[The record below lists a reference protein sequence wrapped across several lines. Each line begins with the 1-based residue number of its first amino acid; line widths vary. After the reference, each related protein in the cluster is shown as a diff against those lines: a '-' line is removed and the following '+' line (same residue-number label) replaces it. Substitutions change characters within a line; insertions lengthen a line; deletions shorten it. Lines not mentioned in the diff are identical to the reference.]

1 MGVCLINKRDK
12 LLRRMILFL
21 LVFLL
26 LLLSLF
32 HPAVAVENKT
42 KIHTEE
48 TVFTIGEQ
56 YEFFQGYSIN
66 ITQPSPTGN
75 KISMEI
81 LADGKIV
88 KEDVVVNKEN
98 IFQYTIEYKEDGDKD
113 EDEDGDEIYVIFDII
128 LEKIYFDDWA
138 ARLNIT
144 QYVDPSRSTSEFI
157 IFNEDYTLE
166 KNTFF
171 SLKEDYK
178 LILNQMDSDYAFIEL
193 YRQGVM
199 VKEQE
204 MEINDT
210 FDYSVTVDERE
221 YLIITFDLKTIFKGT
236 SRNVVEINHVYQ
248 FETPSDVDP
257 VETDTEVDD
266 NGVSDSNDVASNND
280 SNRSDNNDVSPN
292 NDSDKIEE
300 SNTQITD
307 NNQTVDSEDSTSD
320 NGNSIFGI
328 GVFLVTV
335 MIVIIWADLI
345 SKRRRK

>member
-1 MGVCLINKRDK
+1 MGVCFINKRDK
-12 LLRRMILFL
+12 LLRRMILLL

-26 LLLSLF
+26 LLLGLF
-32 HPAVAVENKT
+32 HPAAAVENKT

-81 LADGKIV
+81 LVDGKIV
-88 KEDVVVNKEN
+88 KEDIVVNKEN
-98 IFQYTIEYKEDGDKD
+98 IFQYTIEYKEDED
-113 EDEDGDEIYVIFDII
+113 EDEDEIYVIFDII

-157 IFNEDYTLE
+157 IFDEDYTLE

-178 LILNQMDSDYAFIEL
+178 LMLNQMDSDYAFIEL

-248 FETPSDVDP
+248 FETPSDIDP

-266 NGVSDSNDVASNND
+266 NGVSDSNDVSSNND
-280 SNRSDNNDVSPN
+280 SNRSDNNDISPN

-300 SNTQITD
+300 SNTQIPD
-307 NNQTVDSEDSTSD
+307 NNQTVDIEDSTSD

-328 GVFLVTV
+328 GVFLLTV

>member
-1 MGVCLINKRDK
+1 ML
-12 LLRRMILFL
+12 L
-21 LVFLL
+21 LVFLVL
-26 LLLSLF
+26 LLGLF

-42 KIHTEE
+42 KIHTEK
-48 TVFTIGEQ
+48 TVFTIGEH

-88 KEDVVVNKEN
+88 KEDIVVNKEN
-98 IFQYTIEYKEDGDKD
+98 IFQYTIEYKEDED
-113 EDEDGDEIYVIFDII
+113 EDEDEIYVIFDII

-248 FETPSDVDP
+248 FETPPDIDP

-292 NDSDKIEE
+292 NDSDNIEE
-300 SNTQITD
+300 SNTQIPD
-307 NNQTVDSEDSTSD
+307 NNQTVDIEDSTSD

>member
-1 MGVCLINKRDK
+1 MGVCFINKRDK
-12 LLRRMILFL
+12 LLRRMILLL

-26 LLLSLF
+26 LLLGLF
-32 HPAVAVENKT
+32 HPAAAVENKT

-81 LADGKIV
+81 LVDGKIV
-88 KEDVVVNKEN
+88 KEDIVVNKEN
-98 IFQYTIEYKEDGDKD
+98 IFQYTIEYKED
-113 EDEDGDEIYVIFDII
+113 EDEDEIYVIFDII

-157 IFNEDYTLE
+157 IFDEDYTLE

-248 FETPSDVDP
+248 FETPSDIDP
-257 VETDTEVDD
+257 VETDTEDDD

-280 SNRSDNNDVSPN
+280 SNRSDNNDISPN

-300 SNTQITD
+300 SNTQIPD
-307 NNQTVDSEDSTSD
+307 NNQTVDIEDSTSD

-328 GVFLVTV
+328 GVFLLTV

>member
-1 MGVCLINKRDK
+1 MGVCFINKRDK
-12 LLRRMILFL
+12 LLRRMILL
-21 LVFLL
+21 LLIFLL
-26 LLLSLF
+26 LLLGLF

-42 KIHTEE
+42 KIHTGE

-56 YEFFQGYSIN
+56 YKFFQGYSIN

-81 LADGKIV
+81 LADDKIV
-88 KEDVVVNKEN
+88 KEDIVVNKEN
-98 IFQYTIEYKEDGDKD
+98 IFQYTIEYKEDGD
-113 EDEDGDEIYVIFDII
+113 EDEIYVIFDII
-128 LEKIYFDDWA
+128 LENIYFDDWA

-171 SLKEDYK
+171 SLKEDYR

-266 NGVSDSNDVASNND
+266 NVVSDSNDVAFNND

-300 SNTQITD
+300 SNTEIPD

>member
-1 MGVCLINKRDK
+1 MGVCFINKRDK
-12 LLRRMILFL
+12 LLRRMILLL

-26 LLLSLF
+26 LLLGLF
-32 HPAVAVENKT
+32 HPAAAVENKT
-42 KIHTEE
+42 KIHMEE

-81 LADGKIV
+81 LVDGKIV
-88 KEDVVVNKEN
+88 KEDIVVNKEN
-98 IFQYTIEYKEDGDKD
+98 IFQYTIEYKED
-113 EDEDGDEIYVIFDII
+113 EDEDEIYVIFDII
-128 LEKIYFDDWA
+128 LKKIYFDDWA

-157 IFNEDYTLE
+157 IFDEDYTLE

-248 FETPSDVDP
+248 FETPSDIDP
-257 VETDTEVDD
+257 VETDMEVDG

-300 SNTQITD
+300 SNTQIPD
-307 NNQTVDSEDSTSD
+307 NNQTVDIEDSTSD
-320 NGNSIFGI
+320 NGNYIFGI

>member
-1 MGVCLINKRDK
+1 MGVCFINKRDK
-12 LLRRMILFL
+12 LLRRMILLL

-26 LLLSLF
+26 LLLGLF
-32 HPAVAVENKT
+32 HPAAAVENKT

-81 LADGKIV
+81 LVDGKIV
-88 KEDVVVNKEN
+88 KEDIVVNKEN
-98 IFQYTIEYKEDGDKD
+98 IFQYTIEYKED
-113 EDEDGDEIYVIFDII
+113 EDEDEIYVIFDII

-157 IFNEDYTLE
+157 IFDEDYTLE

-178 LILNQMDSDYAFIEL
+178 LMLNQMDSDYAFIEL

-221 YLIITFDLKTIFKGT
+221 YLIITFDIKTIFKGT

-248 FETPSDVDP
+248 FETPSDIDP

-280 SNRSDNNDVSPN
+280 SNRSDNNDISPN

-300 SNTQITD
+300 SNTQIPD
-307 NNQTVDSEDSTSD
+307 NNQTVDIEDSTSD

-328 GVFLVTV
+328 GVFLLTV

>member
-1 MGVCLINKRDK
+1 MGVCFINKGDK
-12 LLRRMILFL
+12 LLRRMILLL

-56 YEFFQGYSIN
+56 YKFFQGYSIN

-88 KEDVVVNKEN
+88 KENIVIDKEN
-98 IFQYTIEYKEDGDKD
+98 IFQYTIEYKEDGDED
-113 EDEDGDEIYVIFDII
+113 EDEDEIYVIFDII
-128 LEKIYFDDWA
+128 LNKIYFDDWA

-193 YRQGVM
+193 YRQGVV

-266 NGVSDSNDVASNND
+266 NGVSDSNDVASDND

-300 SNTQITD
+300 SNTQIPD
-307 NNQTVDSEDSTSD
+307 NNQTVDIEDSTSD

>member
-1 MGVCLINKRDK
+1 
-12 LLRRMILFL
+12 
-21 LVFLL
+21 
-26 LLLSLF
+26 
-32 HPAVAVENKT
+32 
-42 KIHTEE
+42 
-48 TVFTIGEQ
+48 
-56 YEFFQGYSIN
+56 
-66 ITQPSPTGN
+66 
-75 KISMEI
+75 
-81 LADGKIV
+81 
-88 KEDVVVNKEN
+88 
-98 IFQYTIEYKEDGDKD
+98 
-113 EDEDGDEIYVIFDII
+113 
-128 LEKIYFDDWA
+128 
-138 ARLNIT
+138 
-144 QYVDPSRSTSEFI
+144 
-157 IFNEDYTLE
+157 
-166 KNTFF
+166 
-171 SLKEDYK
+171 
-178 LILNQMDSDYAFIEL
+178 MDSDYAFIEL

-266 NGVSDSNDVASNND
+266 NGVSDSNDVASDND

-300 SNTQITD
+300 SNTQIPD
-307 NNQTVDSEDSTSD
+307 NNQTVDIEDSTSD

-335 MIVIIWADLI
+335 MIVIIWADVKIYFIKYDIEYDVYFIFIFISIFLI
-345 SKRRRK
+345 FYSILKDIFLINNDIFLYNFTVCQDFHRNLIASR

>member
-1 MGVCLINKRDK
+1 MGVCFINKGDK
-12 LLRRMILFL
+12 LLRRMILLL

-26 LLLSLF
+26 LLLGLF

-56 YEFFQGYSIN
+56 YKFFQGYSIN

-88 KEDVVVNKEN
+88 KENIVIDKEN
-98 IFQYTIEYKEDGDKD
+98 IFQYTIEYKEDGDED
-113 EDEDGDEIYVIFDII
+113 EDEDEIYVIFDII
-128 LEKIYFDDWA
+128 LNKIYFDDWA

-266 NGVSDSNDVASNND
+266 NGVSDSNDVASDND

-300 SNTQITD
+300 SNTQIPD
-307 NNQTVDSEDSTSD
+307 NNQTVDIEDSTSD

>member
-1 MGVCLINKRDK
+1 MGVCFINKRDK
-12 LLRRMILFL
+12 LLRRMILLL

-26 LLLSLF
+26 LLLGLF
-32 HPAVAVENKT
+32 HPAAAVENKT

-81 LADGKIV
+81 LVDGKIV
-88 KEDVVVNKEN
+88 KEDIVVNKEN
-98 IFQYTIEYKEDGDKD
+98 IFQYTIEYKDD
-113 EDEDGDEIYVIFDII
+113 EDEDEIYVIFDII

-157 IFNEDYTLE
+157 IFDEDYTLE

-178 LILNQMDSDYAFIEL
+178 LMLNQMDSDYGFIEL

-248 FETPSDVDP
+248 FETPSDIDP

-266 NGVSDSNDVASNND
+266 NGVSDSNDVSSNND
-280 SNRSDNNDVSPN
+280 SNRSDNNDISPN

-300 SNTQITD
+300 SNTQIPD
-307 NNQTVDSEDSTSD
+307 NNQTVDIEDSTSD

-328 GVFLVTV
+328 GVFLLTV

>member
-1 MGVCLINKRDK
+1 
-12 LLRRMILFL
+12 MILLL

-26 LLLSLF
+26 LLVGLF
-32 HPAVAVENKT
+32 HAAAAVENKT

-48 TVFTIGEQ
+48 TVFIIGEQ

-88 KEDVVVNKEN
+88 KEDIVVNKEN
-98 IFQYTIEYKEDGDKD
+98 IFQYTIEYKED
-113 EDEDGDEIYVIFDII
+113 EDEDEIYVIFDII

-166 KNTFF
+166 KNTSF

-300 SNTQITD
+300 SNTQIPD
-307 NNQTVDSEDSTSD
+307 NNQTVDIEDSTSD

>member
-1 MGVCLINKRDK
+1 MGVCFINKRDK
-12 LLRRMILFL
+12 LLRRMILLL

-26 LLLSLF
+26 LLLGLF
-32 HPAVAVENKT
+32 HPAAAVENKT

-81 LADGKIV
+81 LVDGKIV
-88 KEDVVVNKEN
+88 KEDIVVNKEN
-98 IFQYTIEYKEDGDKD
+98 IFQYTIEYKED
-113 EDEDGDEIYVIFDII
+113 EDEIYVIFDII

-157 IFNEDYTLE
+157 IFDEDYTLE

-171 SLKEDYK
+171 PLKEDYK
-178 LILNQMDSDYAFIEL
+178 LMLNQMDSDYAFIEL

-248 FETPSDVDP
+248 FETPSDIDP

-266 NGVSDSNDVASNND
+266 NGVSDSNDVSSNND
-280 SNRSDNNDVSPN
+280 SNRSDNNDISPN

-300 SNTQITD
+300 SNTQIPD
-307 NNQTVDSEDSTSD
+307 NNQTVDIEDSTSD

-328 GVFLVTV
+328 GVFLLTV

>member
-1 MGVCLINKRDK
+1 MRGCFINERDK
-12 LLRRMILFL
+12 LLRRMILLL

-26 LLLSLF
+26 LLLSLS
-32 HPAVAVENKT
+32 HPAAAIENKT

-81 LADGKIV
+81 LANGKIV
-88 KEDVVVNKEN
+88 KENIVVDKEN
-98 IFQYTIEYKEDGDKD
+98 IFQYTIEYKEDDD
-113 EDEDGDEIYVIFDII
+113 EEEEKLYVIFDII
-128 LEKIYFDDWA
+128 LEKIYIDDWA
-138 ARLNIT
+138 ARLNVT

-157 IFNEDYTLE
+157 IFDEEYTLE
-166 KNTFF
+166 KDTFF
-171 SLKEDYK
+171 SLKEDYE
-178 LILNQMDSDYAFIEL
+178 LILDQMDSDYAFIEL
-193 YRQGVM
+193 YRHGVM

-210 FDYSVTVDERE
+210 FDYSVTVNERE
-221 YLIITFDLKTIFKGT
+221 YLIITFDLKTIFEGT

-248 FETPSDVDP
+248 FETPSDIYQ
-257 VETDTEVDD
+257 VETDTEVDN
-266 NGVSDSNDVASNND
+266 NGVSDNNDVASSND

-300 SNTQITD
+300 SNTQIPD

-320 NGNSIFGI
+320 NGSSIFGI

-345 SKRRRK
+345 SKRRKK

>member
-1 MGVCLINKRDK
+1 MGVCFINKRDK
-12 LLRRMILFL
+12 LLRRMILLL

-26 LLLSLF
+26 LLLGLF
-32 HPAVAVENKT
+32 HPAAAVENKT

-81 LADGKIV
+81 LVDGKIV
-88 KEDVVVNKEN
+88 KEDIVVNKEN
-98 IFQYTIEYKEDGDKD
+98 IFQYTIEYKED
-113 EDEDGDEIYVIFDII
+113 EDEDEIYVIFDII

-157 IFNEDYTLE
+157 IFDEDYTLE

-178 LILNQMDSDYAFIEL
+178 LMLNQMDSDYGFIEL

-248 FETPSDVDP
+248 FETPSDIDP

-266 NGVSDSNDVASNND
+266 NGVSDSNDVSSNND
-280 SNRSDNNDVSPN
+280 SNRSDNNDISPN

-300 SNTQITD
+300 SNTQIPD
-307 NNQTVDSEDSTSD
+307 NNQTVDIEDSTSD

-328 GVFLVTV
+328 GVFLLTV

>member
-1 MGVCLINKRDK
+1 MGVCFINKKYK
-12 LLRRMILFL
+12 LLRRMILLL
-21 LVFLL
+21 LVFFILL
-26 LLLSLF
+26 LGLS
-32 HPAVAVENKT
+32 HPAAAVENKT

-48 TVFTIGEQ
+48 TVFTIDEQ
-56 YEFFQGYSIN
+56 YDFFQGYSIK
-66 ITQPSPTGN
+66 IIEPSPTGD
-75 KISMEI
+75 KIAMEI

-88 KEDVVVNKEN
+88 KENIVIDKEN
-98 IFQYTIEYKEDGDKD
+98 IFQYTIEYKEDDD
-113 EDEDGDEIYVIFDII
+113 EEEEEIYVIFDII
-128 LEKIYFDDWA
+128 LEKVYIDDWA

-157 IFNEDYTLE
+157 IFDEDYTLE

-210 FDYSVTVDERE
+210 FDYSVTVNERE
-221 YLIITFDLKTIFKGT
+221 YLIITFDLKTIFEGT

-248 FETPSDVDP
+248 LETPYDVDP

-280 SNRSDNNDVSPN
+280 SNRSDSNDVSLN

-300 SNTQITD
+300 SNTQIPD
-307 NNQTVDSEDSTSD
+307 NNQTDDIEDSTSD
-320 NGNSIFGI
+320 NGSSILGI

>member
-1 MGVCLINKRDK
+1 MGVCFINKRDK
-12 LLRRMILFL
+12 LLRRMILL
-21 LVFLL
+21 LLIFLL
-26 LLLSLF
+26 LLLGLF

-56 YEFFQGYSIN
+56 YKFFQGYSIN

-81 LADGKIV
+81 LADDKIV
-88 KEDVVVNKEN
+88 KEDIVVNKEN
-98 IFQYTIEYKEDGDKD
+98 IFQYTIEYKEDGD
-113 EDEDGDEIYVIFDII
+113 EDEIYVIFDII

-300 SNTQITD
+300 SNTQIPD

>member
-1 MGVCLINKRDK
+1 MGVCFINKRDK
-12 LLRRMILFL
+12 LLRRMILLL

-26 LLLSLF
+26 LLLGLF

-56 YEFFQGYSIN
+56 YKFFQGYSIN

-81 LADGKIV
+81 LADDKIV
-88 KEDVVVNKEN
+88 KEDIVVNKEN
-98 IFQYTIEYKEDGDKD
+98 IFQYTIEYKEDGD
-113 EDEDGDEIYVIFDII
+113 EDEIYVIFDII

-300 SNTQITD
+300 SNTQIPD

>member
-1 MGVCLINKRDK
+1 MGVCFINKRDK
-12 LLRRMILFL
+12 LLRRMILLL

-26 LLLSLF
+26 LLLGLF
-32 HPAVAVENKT
+32 HPAAAVENKT

-66 ITQPSPTGN
+66 ITQLSPTGN

-81 LADGKIV
+81 LVDGKIV
-88 KEDVVVNKEN
+88 KEDIVVNKEN
-98 IFQYTIEYKEDGDKD
+98 IFQYTIEYKED
-113 EDEDGDEIYVIFDII
+113 EDEDEIYVIFDII

-157 IFNEDYTLE
+157 IFDEDYTLE

-248 FETPSDVDP
+248 FETPSDIDP
-257 VETDTEVDD
+257 VETDTEDDD

-280 SNRSDNNDVSPN
+280 SNRSDNNDISPN

-300 SNTQITD
+300 SNTQIPD
-307 NNQTVDSEDSTSD
+307 NNQTVDIEDSTSD

-328 GVFLVTV
+328 GVFLLTV

>member
-1 MGVCLINKRDK
+1 MGVCFINKRDK
-12 LLRRMILFL
+12 LLRRMILLL

-26 LLLSLF
+26 LLLGLF
-32 HPAVAVENKT
+32 HPAAAVENKT

-81 LADGKIV
+81 LVDGKIV
-88 KEDVVVNKEN
+88 KEDIVVNKEN
-98 IFQYTIEYKEDGDKD
+98 IFQYTIEYKEDED
-113 EDEDGDEIYVIFDII
+113 EDEDEDEIYVIFDII

-157 IFNEDYTLE
+157 IFDEDYTLE

-178 LILNQMDSDYAFIEL
+178 LMLNQMDSDYAFIEL

-221 YLIITFDLKTIFKGT
+221 YLIITFDIKTIFKGT

-248 FETPSDVDP
+248 FETPSDIDP

-280 SNRSDNNDVSPN
+280 SNRSDNNDISPN

-300 SNTQITD
+300 SNTQIPD
-307 NNQTVDSEDSTSD
+307 NNQTVDIEDSTSD

-328 GVFLVTV
+328 GVFLLTV